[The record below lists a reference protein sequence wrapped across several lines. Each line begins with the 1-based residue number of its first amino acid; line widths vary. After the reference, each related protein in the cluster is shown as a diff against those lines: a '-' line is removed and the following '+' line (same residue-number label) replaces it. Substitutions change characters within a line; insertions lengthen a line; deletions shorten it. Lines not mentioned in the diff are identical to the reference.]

1 MENKNTPY
9 IRKPKIAEQIDPL
22 LAREYEKLAA
32 DKARSLINRPDHEVS
47 IAPEHRLVSISDPD
61 SHKEFVTYD
70 DLVVDPSHQ
79 LGAKM
84 SGTTEEFIGDGKNAV
99 IQNNDM
105 KEIEDLENEASEQ
118 AYSQAFIDALP
129 EGKALEPIDMNEF
142 RERLWSKRPINT
154 TNNDN
159 DDGPEAA

>member
-1 MENKNTPY
+1 MENENY
-9 IRKPKIAEQIDPL
+9 QNFRKPKIAEQIDTIM
-22 LAREYEKLAA
+22 AREYEKLAA

-47 IAPEHRLVSISDPD
+47 LAPEHSLVPITNPD
-61 SHKEFVTYD
+61 SHKELATYD
-70 DLVVDPSHQ
+70 DLVVYPSHQ

-105 KEIEDLENEASEQ
+105 KEIKDLENEASEQ
-118 AYSQAFIDALP
+118 AYSQEFIDILP
-129 EGKALEPIDMNEF
+129 EGKPLEPIDMNEF
-142 RERLWSKRPINT
+142 RERLWSKRHIVKT
-154 TNNDN
+154 DN